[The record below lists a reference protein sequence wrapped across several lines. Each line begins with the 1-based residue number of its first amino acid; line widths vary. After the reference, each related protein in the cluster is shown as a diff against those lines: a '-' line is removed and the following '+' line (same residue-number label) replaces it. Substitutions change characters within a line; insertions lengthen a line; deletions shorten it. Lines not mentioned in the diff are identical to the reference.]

1 MTSLNYD
8 RAACLLKSSFA
19 NAVTVWNI
27 GLGLIIVGM
36 VCVLYVTLTIQVKLK
51 SWNLKEKSNDKAKR
65 QSKSLGE
72 IA

>member
-1 MTSLNYD
+1 
-8 RAACLLKSSFA
+8 
-19 NAVTVWNI
+19 
-27 GLGLIIVGM
+27 VGM